1 MSRGKLKKGL
11 SFFLSFLMVLSLCAV
26 SVPEEVKAESNVVFT
41 VTADKQE
48 VKRGDE
54 VTLTVTMS
62 GNTDAYGV
70 QFELLQDKKK
80 LQLET
85 VNELPATGS
94 VIEGSF
100 LHSTDSTTEDTALTI
115 AVSKSQPIKNGLVLS
130 AKYKVLDTAKN
141 GEVSWDSAIQL
152 TEEYG
157 ALMSN
162 YSVNDQTNMNIV
174 VPVTGI
180 NLNKTS
186 TTIAKGQTEKLT
198 ASLTPSD
205 ASGNVQWSS
214 NNSKVATV
222 SNDGTVTAKD
232 TGKAIVTATM
242 NGISA
247 SCEVTVNNPLKG
259 VSIVSAEGVTA
270 LKKGQTTQLTAKL
283 EPEDTT
289 DKKTVTWT
297 SSNDAVATVSASGM
311 VTAVSDGTVTIYAKV
326 GDKTASYNLTIKE
339 IKLTGISLDTT
350 ETILHKGSDQQLT
363 VSYSPENTTDSKQ
376 VTWSSS
382 DPSTVS
388 VDGNGK
394 ITAKKI
400 GGAVIT
406 AKVGNFEAKCTV
418 TVDAPLISIVTE
430 KDALSLIKNQ
440 TAKIAYKL
448 NPEDTTDD
456 KNVTFTSS
464 DESVATVSEDGTV
477 TAVKTGTTNVTLTG
491 ANNVTATVVINVTEI
506 PVDQIVLDKQ
516 STVIE
521 KGQTDILTATV
532 GPENTTDEDTS
543 VTWKSSNPDVVT
555 VSPNKTNNGESVT
568 VTATDKGG
576 KATITA
582 TTANGKTATCEIT
595 VPVHIEKIEITGTKE
610 LLRNQTA
617 VEMVIYFP
625 TADITDQLGVTWKS
639 DNEAVATV
647 DEKTGTIT
655 AIKEGTANITATTIY
670 TAAPISDTIK
680 ITVKENH
687 MNDELGKELTFAEIK
702 DPLLIRQQMSL
713 NDYLNLKEIVAEND
727 ITDNFNLAWSV
738 GDENIASIDQSGV
751 LTGLKAGKT
760 KVKVLITAIN
770 GAGDEVGTYTAETE
784 VTVKEIPLE
793 SIAFDKVIKEMTVGG
808 KDKLGIIYN
817 PENTTEIKDV
827 QWSSSNPDV
836 LVVENGNLTAKK
848 AGEAEI
854 KAKVGEKEISCKIVV
869 KENTSGK
876 DQKTD
881 NSKLNIKKNTN
892 NSNSTKK
899 NGTTTKSGIKTGD
912 TASIA
917 LYSALLL
924 LAAAAVVLILR
935 KRISTK

>member
-62 GNTDAYGV
+62 GNTDAYAV
-70 QFELLQDKKK
+70 QFELLHDDKK

-85 VNELPATGS
+85 VNALPATGS
-94 VIEGSF
+94 VKEGSTC
-100 LHSTDSTTEDTALTI
+100 LTHETVDHTALTV
-115 AVSKSQPIKNGLVLS
+115 AASTDQAIKNGLVLS
-130 AKYKVLDTAKN
+130 AKYKVLDTAAGGK
-141 GEVSWDSAIQL
+141 VSWDSAIQM
-152 TEEYG
+152 TEG
-157 ALMSN
+157 SSAMMSN
-162 YSVNDQTNMNIV
+162 YSVSDETNMKVV

-214 NNSKVATV
+214 NNLKVATV
-222 SNDGTVTAKD
+222 SNGTVTAKD

-297 SSNDAVATVSASGM
+297 SSNDAVATVSTSGM

-491 ANNVTATVVINVTEI
+491 ANNVTATVVISVTEI

-555 VSPNKTNNGESVT
+555 VSPNKTKNGESVT

-687 MNDELGKELTFAEIK
+687 MNDELGKKLTFAEIK

-713 NDYLNLKEIVAEND
+713 NDYLNLKEIVADND
-727 ITDNFNLAWSV
+727 ITDNFNLVWSV

-912 TASIA
+912 TANIA

>member
-62 GNTDAYGV
+62 GNTDAYAV
-70 QFELLQDKKK
+70 QFELLHDDKK

-85 VNELPATGS
+85 VNALPATGS
-94 VIEGSF
+94 VKEGSTC
-100 LHSTDSTTEDTALTI
+100 LTHETVDHTALTV
-115 AVSKSQPIKNGLVLS
+115 AASTDQAIKNGLVLS
-130 AKYKVLDTAKN
+130 AKYKVLDTAAGGK
-141 GEVSWDSAIQL
+141 VSWDSAIQM
-152 TEEYG
+152 TEG
-157 ALMSN
+157 SSAMMSN
-162 YSVNDQTNMNIV
+162 YSVSDETNMKVV

-214 NNSKVATV
+214 NNLKVATV
-222 SNDGTVTAKD
+222 SNGTVTAKD

-297 SSNDAVATVSASGM
+297 SSNDAVATVSTSGM

-448 NPEDTTDD
+448 NPEDTIDD

-555 VSPNKTNNGESVT
+555 VSPNKTKNGESVT

-687 MNDELGKELTFAEIK
+687 MNDELGKKLTFAEIK

-713 NDYLNLKEIVAEND
+713 NDYLNLKEIVADND
-727 ITDNFNLAWSV
+727 ITDNFNLVWSV

-912 TASIA
+912 TANIA

>member
-41 VTADKQE
+41 VMADKQE

-62 GNTDAYGV
+62 GNTDAYAV
-70 QFELLQDKKK
+70 QFELLHDDKK

-85 VNELPATGS
+85 VNALPATGS
-94 VIEGSF
+94 VKEGSTC
-100 LHSTDSTTEDTALTI
+100 LTHETVDHTALTV
-115 AVSKSQPIKNGLVLS
+115 AASTDQAIKNGLVLS
-130 AKYKVLDTAKN
+130 AKYKVLDTAAGGK
-141 GEVSWDSAIQL
+141 VSWDSAIQM
-152 TEEYG
+152 TEG
-157 ALMSN
+157 SSAMMSN
-162 YSVNDQTNMNIV
+162 YSVSDETNMKVV

-214 NNSKVATV
+214 NNLKVATV
-222 SNDGTVTAKD
+222 SNGTVTAKD

-297 SSNDAVATVSASGM
+297 SSNDAVATVSTSGM

-555 VSPNKTNNGESVT
+555 VSPNKTKNGESVT

-687 MNDELGKELTFAEIK
+687 MNDELGKKLTFAEIK

-713 NDYLNLKEIVAEND
+713 NDYLNLKEIVADND
-727 ITDNFNLAWSV
+727 ITDNFNLVWSV

-912 TASIA
+912 TANIA

>member
-1 MSRGKLKKGL
+1 MSKGKLRKGL

-26 SVPEEVKAESNVVFT
+26 SVPEEVKAEGNVIFT
-41 VTADKQE
+41 VTADKKE
-48 VKRGDE
+48 LKRGDE

-70 QFELLQDKKK
+70 QFELLHDDMK
-80 LQLET
+80 LQLES
-85 VNELPATGS
+85 VNALPATGS
-94 VIEGSF
+94 VKEGSM
-100 LHSTDSTTEDTALTI
+100 LSSTHETVDHTALTV
-115 AVSKSQPIKNGLVLS
+115 AVSTDQAIKNGLVLS
-130 AKYKVLDTAKN
+130 AKYKVLDTAAGGK
-141 GEVSWDSAIQL
+141 VSWDSAIQM

-157 ALMSN
+157 DMMTN
-162 YSVNDQTNMNIV
+162 YSVSDETNMKVV
-174 VPVTGI
+174 VPVDGI
-180 NLNKTS
+180 KINKTS
-186 TTIAKGQTEKLT
+186 MTLAKGQTEKLT
-198 ASLTPSD
+198 ASLIPAD
-205 ASGNVQWSS
+205 ASADIQWTSS
-214 NNSKVATV
+214 DSKIAAV
-222 SNDGTVTAKD
+222 SNDGTVTAVG
-232 TGKAIVTATM
+232 TGKATVTAAV

-247 SCEVTVNNPLKG
+247 SCEVTVNNPLKDLK
-259 VSIVSAEGVTA
+259 IVSAEGVTT
-270 LKKGQTTQLTAKL
+270 LKKSQTTQLTAKL
-283 EPEDTT
+283 DPEDTT
-289 DKKTVTWT
+289 DDKTVTWS
-297 SSNDAVATVSASGM
+297 SSNESVATVNSKGL
-311 VTAVSDGTVTIYAKV
+311 VTAVSDGTVTISAKV
-326 GDKTASYNLTIKE
+326 GDETASYNLTVKE
-339 IKLTGISLDTT
+339 IRLTGISLDTT
-350 ETILHKGSDQQLT
+350 ETTLHKGKNQQLN
-363 VSYSPENTTDSKQ
+363 VSYTPENTTDSKT
-376 VTWSSS
+376 VTWTSS

-394 ITAKKI
+394 ITAKQV

-491 ANNVTATVVINVTEI
+491 ANDVTATVVINVTEI

-617 VEMVIYFP
+617 VEMVKYFP

-687 MNDELGKELTFAEIK
+687 MNDELGKKIDFAEVK
-702 DPLLIRQQMSL
+702 DALLIGQQMSL
-713 NDYLNLKEIVAEND
+713 NKYLNLEKIVGENE
-727 ITDNFNLAWSV
+727 ITDDFNLEWSV
-738 GDENIASIDQSGV
+738 EDEGIASVDQSGV
-751 LTGLKAGKT
+751 LTGVKAGKT
-760 KVKVLITAIN
+760 IVRVTVTATSAV
-770 GAGDEVGTYTAETE
+770 GEKVGTYTAETE
-784 VTVKEIPLE
+784 VNIKEVPLE
-793 SIAFDKVIKEMTVGG
+793 SIAFDKVIKEMVVGG

-817 PENTTEIKDV
+817 PENTTDVKDV
-827 QWSSSNPDV
+827 QWSSSNQDI
-836 LVVENGNLTAKK
+836 LSVENGNLIAKK

-892 NSNSTKK
+892 NSNNTKK

-912 TASIA
+912 TANIA

>member
-62 GNTDAYGV
+62 GNTDAYAV
-70 QFELLQDKKK
+70 QFELLHDDKK

-85 VNELPATGS
+85 VNALPETGS
-94 VIEGSF
+94 VKEGSIC
-100 LHSTDSTTEDTALTI
+100 LTHETVDHTALTV
-115 AVSKSQPIKNGLVLS
+115 AASTDQAIKNGLVLS
-130 AKYKVLDTAKN
+130 AKYKVLDTAAGGK
-141 GEVSWDSAIQL
+141 VSWDSAIQM
-152 TEEYG
+152 TEG
-157 ALMSN
+157 SSAMMSN
-162 YSVNDQTNMNIV
+162 YSVSDETNMKVV

-214 NNSKVATV
+214 NNLKVATV
-222 SNDGTVTAKD
+222 SNGTVTAKD

-289 DKKTVTWT
+289 DTKTVTWT
-297 SSNDAVATVSASGM
+297 SSNDAVATVSTSGM

-555 VSPNKTNNGESVT
+555 VSPNKTKNGESVT

-687 MNDELGKELTFAEIK
+687 MNDELGKKLTFAEIK

-713 NDYLNLKEIVAEND
+713 NDYLNLKEIVADND
-727 ITDNFNLAWSV
+727 ITDNFNLVWSV

-912 TASIA
+912 TANIA

>member
-1 MSRGKLKKGL
+1 M
-11 SFFLSFLMVLSLCAV
+11 
-26 SVPEEVKAESNVVFT
+26 
-41 VTADKQE
+41 
-48 VKRGDE
+48 
-54 VTLTVTMS
+54 
-62 GNTDAYGV
+62 
-70 QFELLQDKKK
+70 
-80 LQLET
+80 
-85 VNELPATGS
+85 
-94 VIEGSF
+94 
-100 LHSTDSTTEDTALTI
+100 
-115 AVSKSQPIKNGLVLS
+115 
-130 AKYKVLDTAKN
+130 
-141 GEVSWDSAIQL
+141 
-152 TEEYG
+152 
-157 ALMSN
+157 
-162 YSVNDQTNMNIV
+162 
-174 VPVTGI
+174 
-180 NLNKTS
+180 
-186 TTIAKGQTEKLT
+186 
-198 ASLTPSD
+198 
-205 ASGNVQWSS
+205 
-214 NNSKVATV
+214 
-222 SNDGTVTAKD
+222 
-232 TGKAIVTATM
+232 
-242 NGISA
+242 
-247 SCEVTVNNPLKG
+247 
-259 VSIVSAEGVTA
+259 
-270 LKKGQTTQLTAKL
+270 
-283 EPEDTT
+283 
-289 DKKTVTWT
+289 
-297 SSNDAVATVSASGM
+297 
-311 VTAVSDGTVTIYAKV
+311 
-326 GDKTASYNLTIKE
+326 
-339 IKLTGISLDTT
+339 
-350 ETILHKGSDQQLT
+350 
-363 VSYSPENTTDSKQ
+363 
-376 VTWSSS
+376 
-382 DPSTVS
+382 
-388 VDGNGK
+388 
-394 ITAKKI
+394 
-400 GGAVIT
+400 
-406 AKVGNFEAKCTV
+406 
-418 TVDAPLISIVTE
+418 
-430 KDALSLIKNQ
+430 
-440 TAKIAYKL
+440 
-448 NPEDTTDD
+448 
-456 KNVTFTSS
+456 
-464 DESVATVSEDGTV
+464 
-477 TAVKTGTTNVTLTG
+477 
-491 ANNVTATVVINVTEI
+491 
-506 PVDQIVLDKQ
+506 
-516 STVIE
+516 
-521 KGQTDILTATV
+521 
-532 GPENTTDEDTS
+532 
-543 VTWKSSNPDVVT
+543 
-555 VSPNKTNNGESVT
+555 
-568 VTATDKGG
+568 
-576 KATITA
+576 
-582 TTANGKTATCEIT
+582 
-595 VPVHIEKIEITGTKE
+595 HIEKIEITGTKE

-817 PENTTEIKDV
+817 PENTTEVKDV
-827 QWSSSNPDV
+827 QWSSLNPDV

-869 KENTSGK
+869 KENISGK

-912 TASIA
+912 TANIA

>member
-205 ASGNVQWSS
+205 ASSNVQWSS

-339 IKLTGISLDTT
+339 IKLTGI
-350 ETILHKGSDQQLT
+350 
-363 VSYSPENTTDSKQ
+363 
-376 VTWSSS
+376 
-382 DPSTVS
+382 
-388 VDGNGK
+388 
-394 ITAKKI
+394 
-400 GGAVIT
+400 
-406 AKVGNFEAKCTV
+406 
-418 TVDAPLISIVTE
+418 
-430 KDALSLIKNQ
+430 
-440 TAKIAYKL
+440 
-448 NPEDTTDD
+448 
-456 KNVTFTSS
+456 
-464 DESVATVSEDGTV
+464 
-477 TAVKTGTTNVTLTG
+477 
-491 ANNVTATVVINVTEI
+491 
-506 PVDQIVLDKQ
+506 
-516 STVIE
+516 
-521 KGQTDILTATV
+521 
-532 GPENTTDEDTS
+532 
-543 VTWKSSNPDVVT
+543 
-555 VSPNKTNNGESVT
+555 
-568 VTATDKGG
+568 
-576 KATITA
+576 
-582 TTANGKTATCEIT
+582 
-595 VPVHIEKIEITGTKE
+595 
-610 LLRNQTA
+610 
-617 VEMVIYFP
+617 
-625 TADITDQLGVTWKS
+625 
-639 DNEAVATV
+639 
-647 DEKTGTIT
+647 
-655 AIKEGTANITATTIY
+655 NIT
-670 TAAPISDTIK
+670 
-680 ITVKENH
+680 
-687 MNDELGKELTFAEIK
+687 
-702 DPLLIRQQMSL
+702 
-713 NDYLNLKEIVAEND
+713 
-727 ITDNFNLAWSV
+727 
-738 GDENIASIDQSGV
+738 
-751 LTGLKAGKT
+751 
-760 KVKVLITAIN
+760 
-770 GAGDEVGTYTAETE
+770 
-784 VTVKEIPLE
+784 
-793 SIAFDKVIKEMTVGG
+793 
-808 KDKLGIIYN
+808 
-817 PENTTEIKDV
+817 
-827 QWSSSNPDV
+827 
-836 LVVENGNLTAKK
+836 
-848 AGEAEI
+848 
-854 KAKVGEKEISCKIVV
+854 
-869 KENTSGK
+869 
-876 DQKTD
+876 
-881 NSKLNIKKNTN
+881 
-892 NSNSTKK
+892 
-899 NGTTTKSGIKTGD
+899 
-912 TASIA
+912 
-917 LYSALLL
+917 
-924 LAAAAVVLILR
+924 
-935 KRISTK
+935 

>member
-62 GNTDAYGV
+62 GNTDAYAV
-70 QFELLQDKKK
+70 QFELLHDDKK

-85 VNELPATGS
+85 VNALPATGS
-94 VIEGSF
+94 VKEGSTC
-100 LHSTDSTTEDTALTI
+100 LTHETVDHTALTD
-115 AVSKSQPIKNGLVLS
+115 AASTDQAIKNGLVLS
-130 AKYKVLDTAKN
+130 AKYKVLDTAAGGK
-141 GEVSWDSAIQL
+141 VSWDSAIQM
-152 TEEYG
+152 TEG
-157 ALMSN
+157 SSAMMSN
-162 YSVNDQTNMNIV
+162 YSVSDETNMKVV

-214 NNSKVATV
+214 NNLKVATV
-222 SNDGTVTAKD
+222 SNGTVTAKD

-297 SSNDAVATVSASGM
+297 SSNDAVATVSTSGM

-555 VSPNKTNNGESVT
+555 VSPNKTKNGESVT

-687 MNDELGKELTFAEIK
+687 MNDELGKKLTFAEIK

-713 NDYLNLKEIVAEND
+713 NDYLNLKEIVADND
-727 ITDNFNLAWSV
+727 ITDNFNLVWSV

-912 TASIA
+912 TANIA

>member
-1 MSRGKLKKGL
+1 M
-11 SFFLSFLMVLSLCAV
+11 
-26 SVPEEVKAESNVVFT
+26 
-41 VTADKQE
+41 
-48 VKRGDE
+48 
-54 VTLTVTMS
+54 
-62 GNTDAYGV
+62 
-70 QFELLQDKKK
+70 
-80 LQLET
+80 
-85 VNELPATGS
+85 
-94 VIEGSF
+94 
-100 LHSTDSTTEDTALTI
+100 
-115 AVSKSQPIKNGLVLS
+115 
-130 AKYKVLDTAKN
+130 
-141 GEVSWDSAIQL
+141 
-152 TEEYG
+152 
-157 ALMSN
+157 
-162 YSVNDQTNMNIV
+162 
-174 VPVTGI
+174 
-180 NLNKTS
+180 
-186 TTIAKGQTEKLT
+186 
-198 ASLTPSD
+198 
-205 ASGNVQWSS
+205 
-214 NNSKVATV
+214 
-222 SNDGTVTAKD
+222 
-232 TGKAIVTATM
+232 
-242 NGISA
+242 
-247 SCEVTVNNPLKG
+247 
-259 VSIVSAEGVTA
+259 
-270 LKKGQTTQLTAKL
+270 
-283 EPEDTT
+283 
-289 DKKTVTWT
+289 
-297 SSNDAVATVSASGM
+297 
-311 VTAVSDGTVTIYAKV
+311 
-326 GDKTASYNLTIKE
+326 
-339 IKLTGISLDTT
+339 
-350 ETILHKGSDQQLT
+350 
-363 VSYSPENTTDSKQ
+363 
-376 VTWSSS
+376 
-382 DPSTVS
+382 
-388 VDGNGK
+388 
-394 ITAKKI
+394 
-400 GGAVIT
+400 
-406 AKVGNFEAKCTV
+406 
-418 TVDAPLISIVTE
+418 
-430 KDALSLIKNQ
+430 
-440 TAKIAYKL
+440 
-448 NPEDTTDD
+448 
-456 KNVTFTSS
+456 
-464 DESVATVSEDGTV
+464 
-477 TAVKTGTTNVTLTG
+477 KTGTTNVTLTG

-506 PVDQIVLDKQ
+506 PVNQIVLDKQ

-521 KGQTDILTATV
+521 KGQKDILTATV

-687 MNDELGKELTFAEIK
+687 MNDELGKKLTFAEIK

-713 NDYLNLKEIVAEND
+713 NDYLNLKEIVADND
-727 ITDNFNLAWSV
+727 ITDNFNLVWSV

-912 TASIA
+912 TANIA

>member
-54 VTLTVTMS
+54 VTLTVIMS

-70 QFELLQDKKK
+70 QFELLHDKKK

-85 VNELPATGS
+85 VNQLPATGS
-94 VIEGSF
+94 VIEGSSF
-100 LHSTDSTTEDTALTI
+100 HSTDKTKTDDTALTA
-115 AVSKSQPIKNGLVLS
+115 AVSSQPIKNGLVLS
-130 AKYKVLDTAKN
+130 AKYKVLDTAAGGK
-141 GEVSWDSAIQL
+141 VSWDSAIQM

-157 ALMSN
+157 DMMSN
-162 YSVNDQTNMNIV
+162 YSVSDETNMKVV

-214 NNSKVATV
+214 NNPKVATV

-297 SSNDAVATVSASGM
+297 SSNDAVATVSTSGM

-350 ETILHKGSDQQLT
+350 ETILHKGSNQQLT
-363 VSYSPENTTDSKQ
+363 VLYSPENTTDSKQ

-464 DESVATVSEDGTV
+464 DESVATVS
-477 TAVKTGTTNVTLTG
+477 AVKTGTTNVTLTG

-727 ITDNFNLAWSV
+727 ITDKFNLAWSV

-817 PENTTEIKDV
+817 PENTTEVKDV

-848 AGEAEI
+848 VGEAEI
-854 KAKVGEKEISCKIVV
+854 TAKVGSKEITCKIVV
-869 KENTSGK
+869 KENISGK

-881 NSKLNIKKNTN
+881 NPKLNIKKAT
-892 NSNSTKK
+892 NSTKK

-912 TASIA
+912 TANIA

>member
-62 GNTDAYGV
+62 GNTDAYAV
-70 QFELLQDKKK
+70 QFELLHDDKK

-85 VNELPATGS
+85 VNALPATGS
-94 VIEGSF
+94 VKEGSTC
-100 LHSTDSTTEDTALTI
+100 LTHETVDHTALTV
-115 AVSKSQPIKNGLVLS
+115 AASTDQAIKNGLVLS
-130 AKYKVLDTAKN
+130 AKYKVLDTAAGGK
-141 GEVSWDSAIQL
+141 VSWDSAIQM
-152 TEEYG
+152 TEG
-157 ALMSN
+157 SSAMMSN
-162 YSVNDQTNMNIV
+162 YSVSDETNMKVV

-214 NNSKVATV
+214 NNLKVATV
-222 SNDGTVTAKD
+222 SNGTVTAKD

-297 SSNDAVATVSASGM
+297 SSNDAVATVSTSGM

-555 VSPNKTNNGESVT
+555 VSPNKLSL
-568 VTATDKGG
+568 
-576 KATITA
+576 I
-582 TTANGKTATCEIT
+582 
-595 VPVHIEKIEITGTKE
+595 HI
-610 LLRNQTA
+610 
-617 VEMVIYFP
+617 
-625 TADITDQLGVTWKS
+625 
-639 DNEAVATV
+639 
-647 DEKTGTIT
+647 
-655 AIKEGTANITATTIY
+655 
-670 TAAPISDTIK
+670 
-680 ITVKENH
+680 
-687 MNDELGKELTFAEIK
+687 
-702 DPLLIRQQMSL
+702 
-713 NDYLNLKEIVAEND
+713 
-727 ITDNFNLAWSV
+727 
-738 GDENIASIDQSGV
+738 
-751 LTGLKAGKT
+751 
-760 KVKVLITAIN
+760 
-770 GAGDEVGTYTAETE
+770 
-784 VTVKEIPLE
+784 
-793 SIAFDKVIKEMTVGG
+793 
-808 KDKLGIIYN
+808 
-817 PENTTEIKDV
+817 
-827 QWSSSNPDV
+827 
-836 LVVENGNLTAKK
+836 
-848 AGEAEI
+848 
-854 KAKVGEKEISCKIVV
+854 
-869 KENTSGK
+869 
-876 DQKTD
+876 
-881 NSKLNIKKNTN
+881 
-892 NSNSTKK
+892 
-899 NGTTTKSGIKTGD
+899 
-912 TASIA
+912 
-917 LYSALLL
+917 
-924 LAAAAVVLILR
+924 
-935 KRISTK
+935 

>member
-1 MSRGKLKKGL
+1 MSSGKLKKGL

-62 GNTDAYGV
+62 GNTDAYAV
-70 QFELLQDKKK
+70 QFELLHDDKK

-85 VNELPATGS
+85 VNALPATGS
-94 VIEGSF
+94 VKEGSTC
-100 LHSTDSTTEDTALTI
+100 LTHETVDHTALTV
-115 AVSKSQPIKNGLVLS
+115 AASTDQAIKNGLVLS
-130 AKYKVLDTAKN
+130 AKYKVLDTAAGGK
-141 GEVSWDSAIQL
+141 VSWDSAIQM
-152 TEEYG
+152 TEG
-157 ALMSN
+157 SSAMMSN
-162 YSVNDQTNMNIV
+162 YSVSDETNMKVV

-214 NNSKVATV
+214 NNLKVATV
-222 SNDGTVTAKD
+222 SNGTVTAKD

-297 SSNDAVATVSASGM
+297 SSNDAVATVSTSGM

-555 VSPNKTNNGESVT
+555 VSPNKTKNGESVT

-687 MNDELGKELTFAEIK
+687 MNDELGKKLTFAEIK

-713 NDYLNLKEIVAEND
+713 NDYLNLKEIVADND
-727 ITDNFNLAWSV
+727 ITDNFNLVWSV

-912 TASIA
+912 TANIA

-935 KRISTK
+935 KRIRTK

>member
-70 QFELLQDKKK
+70 QFELLHDDKK
-80 LQLET
+80 LQLES
-85 VNELPATGS
+85 VNALPATGS
-94 VIEGSF
+94 VKEGSM
-100 LHSTDSTTEDTALTI
+100 LSSTHETVDHTALTV
-115 AVSKSQPIKNGLVLS
+115 AVSTDQAIKNGLVLS
-130 AKYKVLDTAKN
+130 AKYKVLDTAAGGK
-141 GEVSWDSAIQL
+141 VSWDSAIQM

-157 ALMSN
+157 DMMSN
-162 YSVNDQTNMNIV
+162 YSVSDETNMKVV

-198 ASLTPSD
+198 ASLIPSD

-214 NNSKVATV
+214 NNPKVATV

-297 SSNDAVATVSASGM
+297 SSNDAVATVSTSGM

-400 GGAVIT
+400 GGVVIT

-418 TVDAPLISIVTE
+418 TVDAPLTSIVPE
-430 KDALSLIKNQ
+430 KDTLDLIKGQ
-440 TAKIAYKL
+440 TGKIIYKL

-521 KGQTDILTATV
+521 KGQKDILTATV

-687 MNDELGKELTFAEIK
+687 MNDELGKKLTFAEIK

-713 NDYLNLKEIVAEND
+713 NDYLNLKEIVADND
-727 ITDNFNLAWSV
+727 ITDNFNLVWSV

-817 PENTTEIKDV
+817 PENTTEVKDV

-848 AGEAEI
+848 VGEAEI
-854 KAKVGEKEISCKIVV
+854 TAKVGSKEITCKIVV
-869 KENTSGK
+869 KENISGK

-881 NSKLNIKKNTN
+881 NPKLNIKKAT
-892 NSNSTKK
+892 NSTKK

-912 TASIA
+912 TANIA

>member
-62 GNTDAYGV
+62 GNTDAYAV
-70 QFELLQDKKK
+70 QFELLHDDKK

-85 VNELPATGS
+85 VNALPATGS
-94 VIEGSF
+94 VKEGSTC
-100 LHSTDSTTEDTALTI
+100 LTHETVDHTALTV
-115 AVSKSQPIKNGLVLS
+115 AASTDQAIKNGLVLS
-130 AKYKVLDTAKN
+130 AKYKVLDTAAGGK
-141 GEVSWDSAIQL
+141 VSWDSAIQM
-152 TEEYG
+152 TEG
-157 ALMSN
+157 SSAMMSN
-162 YSVNDQTNMNIV
+162 YSVSDETNMKVV

-214 NNSKVATV
+214 NNLKVATV
-222 SNDGTVTAKD
+222 SNGTVTAKD

-297 SSNDAVATVSASGM
+297 SSNDAVATVSTSGM

-555 VSPNKTNNGESVT
+555 VSPNKTKNGESVT

-610 LLRNQTA
+610 LLRN
-617 VEMVIYFP
+617 
-625 TADITDQLGVTWKS
+625 
-639 DNEAVATV
+639 
-647 DEKTGTIT
+647 
-655 AIKEGTANITATTIY
+655 
-670 TAAPISDTIK
+670 
-680 ITVKENH
+680 
-687 MNDELGKELTFAEIK
+687 
-702 DPLLIRQQMSL
+702 
-713 NDYLNLKEIVAEND
+713 
-727 ITDNFNLAWSV
+727 
-738 GDENIASIDQSGV
+738 
-751 LTGLKAGKT
+751 
-760 KVKVLITAIN
+760 
-770 GAGDEVGTYTAETE
+770 
-784 VTVKEIPLE
+784 
-793 SIAFDKVIKEMTVGG
+793 
-808 KDKLGIIYN
+808 
-817 PENTTEIKDV
+817 
-827 QWSSSNPDV
+827 
-836 LVVENGNLTAKK
+836 
-848 AGEAEI
+848 
-854 KAKVGEKEISCKIVV
+854 
-869 KENTSGK
+869 
-876 DQKTD
+876 
-881 NSKLNIKKNTN
+881 
-892 NSNSTKK
+892 
-899 NGTTTKSGIKTGD
+899 
-912 TASIA
+912 
-917 LYSALLL
+917 
-924 LAAAAVVLILR
+924 
-935 KRISTK
+935 

>member
-62 GNTDAYGV
+62 GNTDAYAV
-70 QFELLQDKKK
+70 QFELLHDDKK

-85 VNELPATGS
+85 VNALPATGS
-94 VIEGSF
+94 VKEGSTC
-100 LHSTDSTTEDTALTI
+100 LTHETVDHTALTV
-115 AVSKSQPIKNGLVLS
+115 AASTDQAIKNGLVLS
-130 AKYKVLDTAKN
+130 AKYKVLDTAAGGK
-141 GEVSWDSAIQL
+141 VSWDSAIQM
-152 TEEYG
+152 TEG
-157 ALMSN
+157 SSAMMSN
-162 YSVNDQTNMNIV
+162 YSVSDETNMKVV

-214 NNSKVATV
+214 NNLKVATV
-222 SNDGTVTAKD
+222 SNGTVTAKD

-297 SSNDAVATVSASGM
+297 SSNDAVATVSTSGM

-350 ETILHKGSDQQLT
+350 ETILHKGSEQLT

-555 VSPNKTNNGESVT
+555 VSPNKTKNGESVT

-687 MNDELGKELTFAEIK
+687 MNDELGKKLTFAEIK

-713 NDYLNLKEIVAEND
+713 NDYLNLKEIVADND
-727 ITDNFNLAWSV
+727 ITDNFNLVWSV

-912 TASIA
+912 TANIA

>member
-70 QFELLQDKKK
+70 QFELLHDDKK
-80 LQLET
+80 LQLES
-85 VNELPATGS
+85 VNALPATGS
-94 VIEGSF
+94 VKEGSM
-100 LHSTDSTTEDTALTI
+100 LSSTHETVDHTALTV
-115 AVSKSQPIKNGLVLS
+115 AVSTDQAIKNGLVLS
-130 AKYKVLDTAKN
+130 AKYKVLDTAAGGK
-141 GEVSWDSAIQL
+141 VSWDSAIQM

-157 ALMSN
+157 DMMSN
-162 YSVNDQTNMNIV
+162 YSVSDETNMKVV

-198 ASLTPSD
+198 ASLIPSD

-214 NNSKVATV
+214 NNPKVATV

-297 SSNDAVATVSASGM
+297 SSNDAVATVSTSGM

-350 ETILHKGSDQQLT
+350 ETILHKDSDQQLT

-400 GGAVIT
+400 GGVVIT

-418 TVDAPLISIVTE
+418 TVDAPLTSIVPE
-430 KDALSLIKNQ
+430 KDTLDLIKGQ
-440 TAKIAYKL
+440 TGKIIYKL

-506 PVDQIVLDKQ
+506 SVDQIVLDKQ

-521 KGQTDILTATV
+521 KGQKDILTATV

-670 TAAPISDTIK
+670 TAAPISDTIE

-687 MNDELGKELTFAEIK
+687 MNDELGKKLTFAEIK

-817 PENTTEIKDV
+817 PENTTEVKDV

-848 AGEAEI
+848 VGEAEI
-854 KAKVGEKEISCKIVV
+854 TAKVGSKEITCKIVV
-869 KENTSGK
+869 KENISGK

-881 NSKLNIKKNTN
+881 NPKLNIKKATN
-892 NSNSTKK
+892 SIKK

-912 TASIA
+912 TANIA

-924 LAAAAVVLILR
+924 LAAVAVVLILR

>member
-62 GNTDAYGV
+62 GNTDAYAV
-70 QFELLQDKKK
+70 QFELLHDDKK

-85 VNELPATGS
+85 VNALPATGS
-94 VIEGSF
+94 VKEGSTC
-100 LHSTDSTTEDTALTI
+100 LTHETVDHTALTV
-115 AVSKSQPIKNGLVLS
+115 AASTDQAIKNGLVLS
-130 AKYKVLDTAKN
+130 AKYKVLDTAAGGK
-141 GEVSWDSAIQL
+141 VSWDSAIQM
-152 TEEYG
+152 TEG
-157 ALMSN
+157 SSAMMSN
-162 YSVNDQTNMNIV
+162 YSVSDETNMKVV

-214 NNSKVATV
+214 NNLKVATV
-222 SNDGTVTAKD
+222 SNGTVTAKD

-297 SSNDAVATVSASGM
+297 SSNDAVATVSTSGM

-555 VSPNKTNNGESVT
+555 VSPNKTKNGESVT

-702 DPLLIRQQMSL
+702 DPLLIGQQMSL
-713 NDYLNLKEIVAEND
+713 NDYLNLKEIVAKND

-817 PENTTEIKDV
+817 PENTTEVKDV

-848 AGEAEI
+848 VGEAEI
-854 KAKVGEKEISCKIVV
+854 TAKVGSKEITCKIVV
-869 KENTSGK
+869 KENISGK

-881 NSKLNIKKNTN
+881 NPKLNIKKAT
-892 NSNSTKK
+892 NSTKK

-912 TASIA
+912 TANIA

-924 LAAAAVVLILR
+924 LAVAAVVLILR

>member
-464 DESVATVSEDGTV
+464 DESVATVSEDGT
-477 TAVKTGTTNVTLTG
+477 
-491 ANNVTATVVINVTEI
+491 
-506 PVDQIVLDKQ
+506 
-516 STVIE
+516 
-521 KGQTDILTATV
+521 
-532 GPENTTDEDTS
+532 
-543 VTWKSSNPDVVT
+543 
-555 VSPNKTNNGESVT
+555 
-568 VTATDKGG
+568 
-576 KATITA
+576 
-582 TTANGKTATCEIT
+582 
-595 VPVHIEKIEITGTKE
+595 
-610 LLRNQTA
+610 
-617 VEMVIYFP
+617 
-625 TADITDQLGVTWKS
+625 
-639 DNEAVATV
+639 
-647 DEKTGTIT
+647 
-655 AIKEGTANITATTIY
+655 
-670 TAAPISDTIK
+670 
-680 ITVKENH
+680 
-687 MNDELGKELTFAEIK
+687 
-702 DPLLIRQQMSL
+702 
-713 NDYLNLKEIVAEND
+713 
-727 ITDNFNLAWSV
+727 
-738 GDENIASIDQSGV
+738 DENIAMSV
-751 LTGLKAGKT
+751 MPFL
-760 KVKVLITAIN
+760 
-770 GAGDEVGTYTAETE
+770 
-784 VTVKEIPLE
+784 
-793 SIAFDKVIKEMTVGG
+793 M
-808 KDKLGIIYN
+808 
-817 PENTTEIKDV
+817 
-827 QWSSSNPDV
+827 
-836 LVVENGNLTAKK
+836 
-848 AGEAEI
+848 
-854 KAKVGEKEISCKIVV
+854 KI
-869 KENTSGK
+869 
-876 DQKTD
+876 
-881 NSKLNIKKNTN
+881 
-892 NSNSTKK
+892 
-899 NGTTTKSGIKTGD
+899 
-912 TASIA
+912 
-917 LYSALLL
+917 
-924 LAAAAVVLILR
+924 R
-935 KRISTK
+935 